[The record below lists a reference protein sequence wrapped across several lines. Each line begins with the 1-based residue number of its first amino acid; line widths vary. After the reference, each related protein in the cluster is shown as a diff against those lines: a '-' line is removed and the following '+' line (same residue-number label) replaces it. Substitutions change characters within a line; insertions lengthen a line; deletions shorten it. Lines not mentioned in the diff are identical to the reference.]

1 MKQSEMGLGKNNET
15 KSLPTELVY
24 KERKVVGMFSGY
36 FHTQLLVEDQNEER
50 QLLGW
55 GYNY

>member
-1 MKQSEMGLGKNNET
+1 MGLGVVSET
-15 KSLPTELVY
+15 KRLPTELVY

-55 GYNY
+55 GFNY